1 MQGIKVNSRGKEMP
15 HGTRLYSIASTRYG
29 DYFDGQTA
37 SLCVRRATFWDP
49 EKNAE
54 DPEKKGIC
62 SNFLCDAKPGDEI
75 TMTGQPLPC
84 NLRHCWLQYTKSLE
98 NSRGLAL
105 SLTGGL
111 L

>member
-1 MQGIKVNSRGKEMP
+1 MP

-29 DYFDGQTA
+29 DYFDAQTA

-54 DPEKKGIC
+54 DPAKKGIC

-75 TMTGQPLPC
+75 TMTGAHPHSS
-84 NLRHCWLQYTKSLE
+84 NLLFQ
-98 NSRGLAL
+98 
-105 SLTGGL
+105 LTMFTISYARFHPNQVT
-111 L
+111 